1 MLVHTNGKNQ
11 HAHTYSVKP
20 APTKLLPSKAEIR
33 SLVVVG
39 SSCQL
44 PASPGNS
51 PRATRGTFPLS
62 HQPPNG
68 ISSSSDSKPLTRNGG
83 MVDRSVNPWMFPIP
97 SFQPRMVGIL
107 IDYPN
112 PPTCTGPGITNCSNL
127 PDRIS
132 SDAAELTRKCSGEFD
147 EFGVKKERAR
157 RDPLLYLQQRTR
169 TSSF

>member
-44 PASPGNS
+44 PWQLPSCNPWNIS
-51 PRATRGTFPLS
+51 S
-62 HQPPNG
+62 QPPTSQRNLLKLRFKAF
-68 ISSSSDSKPLTRNGG
+68 DPERRNG
-83 MVDRSVNPWMFPIP
+83 RSIGQSMDVSNSQVSNQEWSEF
-97 SFQPRMVGIL
+97 L